1 MYISIF
7 QIISCPIK
15 YDILLT
21 QDINLIITELT
32 QSRVMIGQSIN
43 TSVLSSYIYALCI
56 CVSSGGLGSWLVVI
70 CRDSLS
76 MDLDTIGLVRSTCF
90 ISGVVMVVFV
100 ASWLVFMAMSVSSS
114 SNVQKKKESAVVPLE
129 FLGTKSDFYFNQ
141 DENMFNLPA
150 ELEDQDFPI

>member
-1 MYISIF
+1 MYLCIIFIF

-15 YDILLT
+15 YDLLLT
-21 QDINLIITELT
+21 LDINLIITDLT
-32 QSRVMIGQSIN
+32 KSRVMIGQSIN

-100 ASWLVFMAMSVSSS
+100 ASWLVFMAMSVLSS
-114 SNVQKKKESAVVPLE
+114 SNVQKKQESAVVPLE
-129 FLGTKSDFYFNQ
+129 FFVTKSDFYFN
-141 DENMFNLPA
+141 
-150 ELEDQDFPI
+150 